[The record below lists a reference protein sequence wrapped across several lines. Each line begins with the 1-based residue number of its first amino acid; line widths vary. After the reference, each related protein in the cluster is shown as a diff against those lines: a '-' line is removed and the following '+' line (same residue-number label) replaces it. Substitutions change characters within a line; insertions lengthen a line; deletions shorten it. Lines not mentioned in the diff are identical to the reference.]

1 MESGNQVPDGD
12 TLGRFRNIL
21 AGNRLPGKLLTQVAE
36 QLQARDLLLKKET
49 IVDSAIISA
58 PSSTENREH

>member
-1 MESGNQVPDGD
+1 M
-12 TLGRFRNIL
+12 
-21 AGNRLPGKLLTQVAE
+21 PGKLLTQVAE